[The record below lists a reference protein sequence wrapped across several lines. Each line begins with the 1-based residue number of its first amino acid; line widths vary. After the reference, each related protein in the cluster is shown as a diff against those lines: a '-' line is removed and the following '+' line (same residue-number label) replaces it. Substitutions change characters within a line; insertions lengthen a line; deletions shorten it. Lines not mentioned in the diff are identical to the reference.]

1 MITRNGTKRCSDCK
15 QEKATDLFSRD
26 GSRADGF
33 DYICKE
39 CRRVR
44 QSGRNRP
51 ERKLERTATER
62 RLERN
67 AKMRA
72 YKAKRRDKV
81 NESHRRYRATNR
93 DKIEAY
99 VSDRE
104 RTHPL
109 AIQAKNKVNNAINE
123 GKMPSVKT
131 RSCADCGGQ
140 AQHYHHES
148 YEPEHWLDAVP
159 LCVSCHKKRHAKPP
173 VGL

>member
-1 MITRNGTKRCSDCK
+1 MITSNGTKRCSDCK
-15 QEKATDLFSRD
+15 QEKTADLFYRD
-26 GSRADGF
+26 GSLADGL

-51 ERKLERTATER
+51 EQ

-81 NESHRRYRATNR
+81 NESHRRYRAANR

-99 VSDRE
+99 ASDRE

-148 YEPEHWLDAVP
+148 YAPEHWLDVVP
-159 LCVSCHKKRHAKPP
+159 LCRSCHKKRHAKPP
-173 VGL
+173 TGL